1 MPGSRLYLICK
12 MIRVRRGRLVVCRF
26 QGVVGE
32 SICVEGLLKGIPIP
46 IAAVQAMIEG

>member
-32 SICVEGLLKGIPIP
+32 AICLEGVLKGIPIP
-46 IAAVQAMIEG
+46 IAAVQAMRNG